1 MGENIT
7 SEPEHELP
15 DTPKEELS
23 EFLKFDIDQK
33 EQAYNTRNH
42 IQAEGSLGVR
52 GCWPSASRVV
62 ELNTVLTVDLILEY
76 QFYRSYFRTQRR
88 GYHPS
93 FYDRR
98 CSRRPSS

>member
-52 GCWPSASRVV
+52 GCWPSASGGRPK
-62 ELNTVLTVDLILEY
+62 NLIAI
-76 QFYRSYFRTQRR
+76 
-88 GYHPS
+88 
-93 FYDRR
+93 
-98 CSRRPSS
+98 C

>member
-7 SEPEHELP
+7 SESEHELP

-52 GCWPSASRVV
+52 GCWPSASGGRLFLKGPRSQIWG
-62 ELNTVLTVDLILEY
+62 EDLK
-76 QFYRSYFRTQRR
+76 F
-88 GYHPS
+88 
-93 FYDRR
+93 
-98 CSRRPSS
+98 